1 MLMNILA
8 IDTSTSYAGVA
19 LQYRGDSWTRSW
31 VSQHNHGRELMP
43 HVLELLQSAGC
54 HMSELDCVAVALG
67 PGGFS
72 AVRVGVSCAL
82 GIANPGGTTT
92 VGIPTHYLQAYAYA
106 HAKSGAVDAAPDA
119 VVSLIP
125 IGRDQLSAAKYAMP
139 LGDIHASSEH
149 EIVSVADIASRRGA
163 EDMEF
168 CGEGQFAVSS
178 SLKLDSGVNP
188 RRPEVMLEIAG
199 ATIRDGLERHW
210 DIRPIYAREPTIT
223 RPRNATAGQPQ
234 HR

>member
-1 MLMNILA
+1 MNILA

-31 VSQHNHGRELMP
+31 VSQHNHGRQLMP
-43 HVLELLQSAGC
+43 LVLELLQSAGC
-54 HMSELDCVAVALG
+54 HMSELECVAAALG

-82 GIANPGGTTT
+82 GIANPGGTTM

-106 HAKSGAVDAAPDA
+106 HAKGGAVNAASDA

-139 LGDIHASSEH
+139 LGNIDASSEH
-149 EIVSVADIASRRGA
+149 EIVSVADIASRRKA

-168 CGEGQFAVSS
+168 CGEGQLAVPA
-178 SLKLDSGVNP
+178 SLKLESGANP
-188 RRPEVMLEIAG
+188 RRPEVMLEIAV

-223 RPRNATAGQPQ
+223 RPRIVTAGQPQ

>member
-1 MLMNILA
+1 MLMNTLA
-8 IDTSTSYAGVA
+8 IDTSTSFAGVA
-19 LQYRGDSWTRSW
+19 LQCRGDSWTRSW

-43 HVLELLQSAGC
+43 HILELLQSADC

-82 GIANPGGTTT
+82 GIANPGGTTM
-92 VGIPTHYLQAYAYA
+92 VGIPTHYLQAYA
-106 HAKSGAVDAAPDA
+106 HTKSGGVNGVSDA

-139 LGDIHASSEH
+139 LGNIDASSEH
-149 EIVSVADIASRRGA
+149 EIVSFADIASRREA
-163 EDMEF
+163 EEVGL
-168 CGEGQFAVSS
+168 CGEGQLAVLA
-178 SLKLDSGVNP
+178 SLNLESGANP
-188 RRPEVMLEIAG
+188 RRPEAMLEIAE
-199 ATIRDGLERHW
+199 ATIRDGLERYW

-223 RPRNATAGQPQ
+223 RPKVATAGLP
-234 HR
+234 